1 MHKAAKVGIAVVTAS
16 MFTGGGLAAYNL
28 WNGITG
34 GSKGSDGTSAV
45 ASAATPVAEAP
56 SAETAAKEA
65 KAFLAA
71 WAAGDY
77 EEAGQHTDQPG
88 AANLALARFRDDLKP
103 TAVALVPAAAT
114 GTTIGPD
121 GLTVSFKARVEF
133 AGAARPWE
141 YDGRVAMVKLS
152 DGRAVVHWDPSVVH
166 PKLTN
171 AGKALAVR
179 PVTASLSKVVDRKG
193 RPVAEFPSIAAL
205 LGQVDFGTTDAPTE
219 AGQGV
224 VVTQS
229 GGATAPEPLFTITE
243 PKNGEQRKLTIDADL
258 QRAAEA
264 AVKERSGPASIV
276 AIEPS
281 TGHVL
286 ALANNPASSQNRAF
300 TAVIAPGSTMKVVTA
315 AALLESG
322 LTPDTPLA
330 CPKNTDAGGRL
341 VPNDF
346 PDARLGYTFKDD
358 FAQSCNTAFIEAGR
372 TRLSA
377 GSLPAIAKEV
387 FGLGQVWR
395 TGLSNFDTKI
405 PAETNAEQI
414 AMAYIG
420 QGRIQTNALA
430 MASVSA
436 TVQSGVFRQPILVPG
451 LPQSKAARR
460 LDGTV
465 LGQLQSMMRRAVQ
478 SGTAA
483 EALGGIPGAAGK
495 TGTAEV
501 SGRTAN
507 SWFTGYRG
515 NLAVAAEVEGAG
527 HGSDA
532 AAPAVGKLLQLGNN
546 G

>member
-1 MHKAAKVGIAVVTAS
+1 
-16 MFTGGGLAAYNL
+16 
-28 WNGITG
+28 
-34 GSKGSDGTSAV
+34 
-45 ASAATPVAEAP
+45 
-56 SAETAAKEA
+56 
-65 KAFLAA
+65 
-71 WAAGDY
+71 
-77 EEAGQHTDQPG
+77 
-88 AANLALARFRDDLKP
+88 
-103 TAVALVPAAAT
+103 
-114 GTTIGPD
+114 
-121 GLTVSFKARVEF
+121 
-133 AGAARPWE
+133 
-141 YDGRVAMVKLS
+141 
-152 DGRAVVHWDPSVVH
+152 
-166 PKLTN
+166 
-171 AGKALAVR
+171 
-179 PVTASLSKVVDRKG
+179 
-193 RPVAEFPSIAAL
+193 
-205 LGQVDFGTTDAPTE
+205 
-219 AGQGV
+219 
-224 VVTQS
+224 
-229 GGATAPEPLFTITE
+229 
-243 PKNGEQRKLTIDADL
+243 
-258 QRAAEA
+258 
-264 AVKERSGPASIV
+264 
-276 AIEPS
+276 
-281 TGHVL
+281 
-286 ALANNPASSQNRAF
+286 
-300 TAVIAPGSTMKVVTA
+300 MKVVTA